1 MFNNVNLIFKVLR
14 KNVSSP
20 KHYERQAVSPPP
32 ERRYDKGIL
41 TPKRKIH
48 SPRKIT
54 ATIISNK
61 KRDRSSSSNSE
72 SSESSGSESDSSYSS
87 SSDSSDDSAS
97 AKHVRSRDKILHER
111 KIATKKGIFLLQRV
125 ISYKLPNNN
134 YHYYS

>member
-1 MFNNVNLIFKVLR
+1 MFNNANFIFKVLR
-14 KNVSSP
+14 KNASSP

-32 ERRYDKGIL
+32 ERRYDKGIS

-111 KIATKKGIFLLQRV
+111 KIATKKGIFKKV